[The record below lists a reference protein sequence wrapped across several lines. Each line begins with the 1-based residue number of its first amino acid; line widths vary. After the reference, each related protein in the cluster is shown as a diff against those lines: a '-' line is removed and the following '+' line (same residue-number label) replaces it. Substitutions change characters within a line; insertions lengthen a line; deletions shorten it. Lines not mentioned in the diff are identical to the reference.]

1 MKKFVA
7 ISFLLMVSVVAAA
20 AQEPSEAQIKSAMKK
35 FPGVSAIHMEAML
48 ASRQVMSVALP
59 TWLPA
64 GFKVENLKVNL
75 GSTVPIEERQFVVV
89 YSRTLADGGKQRF
102 ALEAGFDGLGDLMY
116 EPTKTLRTGVG
127 KIILIY
133 EPKDEEGN
141 IEKEYV
147 MTEWFTVGRTEFHY
161 IGMYDFEEGDSS
173 AKMIS
178 IEDTEKILMSLKR
191 L

>member
-1 MKKFVA
+1 
-7 ISFLLMVSVVAAA
+7 
-20 AQEPSEAQIKSAMKK
+20 
-35 FPGVSAIHMEAML
+35 
-48 ASRQVMSVALP
+48 
-59 TWLPA
+59 
-64 GFKVENLKVNL
+64 
-75 GSTVPIEERQFVVV
+75 
-89 YSRTLADGGKQRF
+89 
-102 ALEAGFDGLGDLMY
+102 LGDLMY